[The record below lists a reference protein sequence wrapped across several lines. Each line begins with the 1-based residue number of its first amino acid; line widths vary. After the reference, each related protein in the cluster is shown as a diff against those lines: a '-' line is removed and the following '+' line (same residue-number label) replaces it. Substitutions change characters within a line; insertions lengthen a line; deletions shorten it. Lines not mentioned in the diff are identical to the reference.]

1 MPQKAL
7 SDPAALIDGQHPTRS
22 VIRLIA
28 RRPWRL
34 AVAVLAFAV
43 KEIPVWFLPVITAAI
58 IDIVAS
64 HGDVRGVLWWFALA
78 ALLLVQNYPNH
89 LIYTRSFMTVVRDL
103 GADLRNALTAR
114 LQSLSIGYHTRVSA
128 SIVQTKLVRDVENV
142 ELMLQQVTHPLLSS
156 TMVML
161 GALTMTAI
169 AVPQFLPVYALA
181 VPIAIGIRY
190 GMRKRSQLRNEEF
203 RREIEIL
210 SARVGEMASLIP
222 VTRAHGLEQTAI
234 TRVADGADGVRRAGL
249 DLDLLNGRVASISW
263 VAMQLLGVACLML
276 AAVFAITGIL
286 PISPGEVVMLSTYFT
301 LLTGGLTQLLML
313 IPVGARGLESVRSI
327 SEVLQEPD
335 VEQNSGRRIVGRVD
349 GEIVLDAATHRYPD
363 ADDDALHAIDLRIAP
378 GDTVAFVGSSGSGKS
393 TLLNL
398 VLGFVR
404 PSSGRIFIDG
414 QDMQELD
421 VRTVRHSISVVP
433 QESVLFEGSIFD
445 NVTYGLP
452 EATPE
457 RVESA
462 LRDANAWEFVRE
474 QPHGWDTVVG
484 ERGARLSGGQRQR
497 LAIAR
502 ALVRD
507 PRILLLDEATSALD
521 PESEALV
528 KEALERLM
536 RGRTTLIV
544 AHRLSTV
551 RQADRIVVLEH
562 GRIVEQ
568 GSHDELMAL
577 DGRYVQLHRAQN
589 GRPPVI
595 TGAIP
600 LPTTSEAARDPEP
613 QGMIVPREART

>member
-1 MPQKAL
+1 MTQKAL
-7 SDPAALIDGQHPTRS
+7 SHPAALIDGQHPTRS
-22 VIRLIA
+22 VLRLVA

-34 AVAVLAFAV
+34 TFAITAFAV
-43 KEIPVWFLPVITAAI
+43 KEIPLWFLPVITAAI
-58 IDIVAS
+58 IDVVAS
-64 HGDVRGVLWWFALA
+64 KGEVAEVLWWFALA
-78 ALLLVQNYPNH
+78 AVLLLQNYPNH
-89 LIYTRSFMTVVRDL
+89 IIYTRNFMTVVRDL

-114 LQSLSIGYHTRVSA
+114 LQSLSIGYHTRMSS
-128 SIVQTKLVRDVENV
+128 SIVQTKVVRDVENV

-161 GALTMTAI
+161 GALAMTAVT
-169 AVPQFLPVYALA
+169 VPQFLPVYALA

-190 GMRKRSQLRNEEF
+190 GMRNRSKRRNEVF
-203 RREIEIL
+203 RREIETL

-222 VTRAHGLEQTAI
+222 VTRAHGLEETAI
-234 TRVADGADGVRRAGL
+234 TRVAGGADGVRRAGL

-276 AAVFAITGIL
+276 AAVCALTGFL
-286 PISPGEVVMLSTYFT
+286 PITPGEVVMLSSYFT

-327 SEVLQEPD
+327 AEVLQEPD
-335 VEQNSGRRIVGRVD
+335 VEQNSGKRTVAAVA
-349 GEIVLDAATHRYPD
+349 GEIVLESATHRYAD
-363 ADDDALHAIDLRIAP
+363 AEEDALFEIDLRIAP
-378 GDTVAFVGSSGSGKS
+378 GETVAFVGSSGSGKS

-404 PSSGRIFIDG
+404 PTSGRIMLDR

-421 VRTVRHSISVVP
+421 LRTVRRSISVVP
-433 QESVLFEGSIFD
+433 QESVLFEGSVFENIA
-445 NVTYGLP
+445 YGLP
-452 EATPE
+452 DVTPD
-457 RVESA
+457 RVEQA
-462 LRDANAWEFVRE
+462 LRDANAWEFVSE

-521 PESEALV
+521 PESEGLV

-536 RGRTTLIV
+536 RGRTTLVV
-544 AHRLSTV
+544 AHRLSTI
-551 RQADRIVVLEH
+551 RQADRIIVLEH

-568 GSHDELMAL
+568 GSHDQLLAA
-577 DGRYVQLHRAQN
+577 DGRYARLHLVQN
-589 GRPPVI
+589 GLR
-595 TGAIP
+595 
-600 LPTTSEAARDPEP
+600 
-613 QGMIVPREART
+613 

>member
-1 MPQKAL
+1 MPAEL
-7 SDPAALIDGQHPTRS
+7 VDGQHPTRS
-22 VIRLIA
+22 VLRLLG

-34 AVAVLAFAV
+34 SAAVLAFAA
-43 KEIPVWFLPVITAAI
+43 KEVPVWTLPVITAAI
-58 IDIVAS
+58 IDVVAS
-64 HGDVRGVLWWFALA
+64 DGAVVEVLWWFALA
-78 ALLLVQNYPNH
+78 AVLLLQNYPNH
-89 LIYTRSFMTVVRDL
+89 LLYTRNFMTVVRDL

-156 TMVML
+156 SMVMI

-169 AVPQFLPVYALA
+169 VVPQFLPVYALA

-190 GMRKRSQLRNEEF
+190 GMRKRSQRRNEEF

-234 TRVADGADGVRRAGL
+234 TRVADGAEGVRRAGL
-249 DLDLLNGRVASISW
+249 DLDLLNGRVASVSW
-263 VAMQLLGVACLML
+263 VAMQILGASCLML
-276 AAVFAITGIL
+276 AAVCAITGIL
-286 PISPGEVVMLSTYFT
+286 PISPGQVVMLSTYFT
-301 LLTGGLTQLLML
+301 LLTGGITQLLML

-327 SEVLQEPD
+327 AEVLQGPD
-335 VEQNSGRRIVGRVD
+335 LEHNAGKQIVDDVR
-349 GEIVLDAATHRYPD
+349 GEIVLDSATHRYPD
-363 ADDDALHAIDLRIAP
+363 ADDDALHEVDLRISA
-378 GDTVAFVGSSGSGKS
+378 GETVAFVGSSGSGKS

-404 PSSGRIFIDG
+404 PTGGRVLVDG
-414 QDMQELD
+414 HDMQQLD
-421 VRTVRHSISVVP
+421 VRTLRRSISVVP
-433 QESVLFEGSIFD
+433 QESVLFEGSIFA
-445 NVTYGLP
+445 NIAYGLSDV
-452 EATPE
+452 TPE
-457 RVESA
+457 RVEAA
-462 LRDANAWEFVRE
+462 LRDANAWDFVRE
-474 QPHGWDTVVG
+474 QPEGWNTVVG

-521 PESEALV
+521 PESEVLV
-528 KEALERLM
+528 RDALERLM

-551 RQADRIVVLEH
+551 RRADRIVVLEH

-568 GSHDELMAL
+568 GSHAELIEL
-577 DGRYVQLHRAQN
+577 DARYVQLYRAQN
-589 GRPPVI
+589 GQPPAI
-595 TGAIP
+595 TGALT
-600 LPTTSEAARDPEP
+600 LPPDVRA
-613 QGMIVPREART
+613 GMKENR